1 MKKKINKKG
10 DICARCCTGCIS
22 QVIYTAA
29 RRFIDF
35 YLFIESMSNTHR
47 PLGKCSLLLLG
58 NIPRFFFFFLFYYL
72 ILFFYSSGYDDD
84 HHQPLHPSI
93 FTVYLSYYYSMLL
106 LLYRCMEYRYIQV
119 YLLCSIL
126 YTFPFSG
133 RHIFTN
139 IQRSSQCII
148 ISCIIYRN
156 QSIRLICRT
165 HIKYNRQILFFSL

>member
-1 MKKKINKKG
+1 MRALLHWLHI
-10 DICARCCTGCIS
+10 TGYI
-22 QVIYTAA
+22 AA
-29 RRFIDF
+29 AARFIDF
-35 YLFIESMSNTHR
+35 YLFMESAMSNTQHLASALFCYSAPFL
-47 PLGKCSLLLLG
+47 PL
-58 NIPRFFFFFLFYYL
+58 FFLFDL
-72 ILFFYSSGYDDD
+72 IFLFIRYDDD
-84 HHQPLHPSI
+84 HQPLHPSI